1 MLHMSPEQYTTYW
14 LYFDNIW
21 SRIGEERV
29 AKTLGTITNYYWCR
43 LWRKELAKKQGVS
56 EHIMGKTIR
65 LPLSCGMKL
74 KDVIDTTTGWHTIS
88 LNGDCTEHC
97 HSLAVSDEI
106 KRNSALKVIAGT
118 EVANGYSFAAVTAA
132 MRAPGGSRP
141 AVERALHEAGG
152 TYLTRDDV
160 RNAGKQWSNENP
172 DARYVSANFP
182 VDVQL
187 FEAKE

>member
-1 MLHMSPEQYTTYW
+1 ME
-14 LYFDNIW
+14 I
-21 SRIGEERV
+21 
-29 AKTLGTITNYYWCR
+29 
-43 LWRKELAKKQGVS
+43 
-56 EHIMGKTIR
+56 
-65 LPLSCGMKL
+65 
-74 KDVIDTTTGWHTIS
+74 
-88 LNGDCTEHC
+88 CTEHC

-187 FEAKE
+187 FEVKE